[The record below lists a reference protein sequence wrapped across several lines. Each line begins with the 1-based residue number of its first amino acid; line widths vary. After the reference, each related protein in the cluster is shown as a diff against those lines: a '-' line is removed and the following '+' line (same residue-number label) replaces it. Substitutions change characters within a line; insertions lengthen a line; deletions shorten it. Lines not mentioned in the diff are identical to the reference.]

1 MVKVNFFCKFSWN
14 FLLRWILKLC
24 GFIFLL
30 VVGGVVYVEM
40 EKEKLFVKV
49 VEIFFYN
56 NLEVKNFYIL
66 KEEKYIILKD
76 YVNIVR
82 VVFND
87 MMELQWERIEDVKDK
102 IVIGKVYFVA
112 LVDRLRFDKELQRK
126 IIIIGGLLF
135 VIVGIGF
142 SMVERGKKG
151 IMLFFLFGLFGGVV
165 VMVVF
170 YFNEVFNLVGFLLEE
185 ADKKD
190 LEFKK

>member
-30 VVGGVVYVEM
+30 VVGVVVYVEM

-87 MMELQWERIEDVKDK
+87 MMEL
-102 IVIGKVYFVA
+102 
-112 LVDRLRFDKELQRK
+112 
-126 IIIIGGLLF
+126 
-135 VIVGIGF
+135 
-142 SMVERGKKG
+142 
-151 IMLFFLFGLFGGVV
+151 
-165 VMVVF
+165 
-170 YFNEVFNLVGFLLEE
+170 
-185 ADKKD
+185 
-190 LEFKK
+190 

>member
-1 MVKVNFFCKFSWN
+1 MVKVNFFSKFSWN

-87 MMELQWERIEDVKDK
+87 MMEL
-102 IVIGKVYFVA
+102 
-112 LVDRLRFDKELQRK
+112 
-126 IIIIGGLLF
+126 
-135 VIVGIGF
+135 
-142 SMVERGKKG
+142 
-151 IMLFFLFGLFGGVV
+151 
-165 VMVVF
+165 
-170 YFNEVFNLVGFLLEE
+170 
-185 ADKKD
+185 
-190 LEFKK
+190 

>member
-14 FLLRWILKLC
+14 FLLRWILKLI

-87 MMELQWERIEDVKDK
+87 MMEL
-102 IVIGKVYFVA
+102 
-112 LVDRLRFDKELQRK
+112 
-126 IIIIGGLLF
+126 
-135 VIVGIGF
+135 
-142 SMVERGKKG
+142 
-151 IMLFFLFGLFGGVV
+151 
-165 VMVVF
+165 
-170 YFNEVFNLVGFLLEE
+170 
-185 ADKKD
+185 
-190 LEFKK
+190 

>member
-14 FLLRWILKLC
+14 FLLRWILKLY

-87 MMELQWERIEDVKDK
+87 MMEL
-102 IVIGKVYFVA
+102 
-112 LVDRLRFDKELQRK
+112 
-126 IIIIGGLLF
+126 
-135 VIVGIGF
+135 
-142 SMVERGKKG
+142 
-151 IMLFFLFGLFGGVV
+151 
-165 VMVVF
+165 
-170 YFNEVFNLVGFLLEE
+170 
-185 ADKKD
+185 
-190 LEFKK
+190 